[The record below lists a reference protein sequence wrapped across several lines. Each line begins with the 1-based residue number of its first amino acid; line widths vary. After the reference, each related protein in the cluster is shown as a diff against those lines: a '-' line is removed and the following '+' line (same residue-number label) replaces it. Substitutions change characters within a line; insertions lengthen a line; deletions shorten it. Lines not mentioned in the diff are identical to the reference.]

1 MARFHGIIG
10 YSELEET
17 SPGIWSEKIVERTYT
32 GDMTKN
38 FVNADSSPR
47 INPNVKL
54 SNTISIYSDPYAN
67 SNLFN
72 IRYLKYHKDI
82 KNNASHNHARQPRN
96 KERQRTGGNH
106 ATTNRVTFGKR

>member
-10 YSELEET
+10 YSKLEET

-47 INPNVKL
+47 INTNVKL

-72 IRYLKYHKDI
+72 IRYLKYLGGKWKVESVEI
-82 KNNASHNHARQPRN
+82 AWPRLILTLGDVYN
-96 KERQRTGGNH
+96 D
-106 ATTNRVTFGKR
+106 

>member
-47 INPNVKL
+47 LNTNVKL

-72 IRYLKYHKDI
+72 IRYLKYLGGKWKVESVEI
-82 KNNASHNHARQPRN
+82 AWPRLILTLGDVYN
-96 KERQRTGGNH
+96 D
-106 ATTNRVTFGKR
+106 

>member
-17 SPGIWSEKIVERTYT
+17 SPGIWSEKIIERTYT

-47 INPNVKL
+47 INTNVKL

-72 IRYLKYHKDI
+72 IRYLKYLGGKWKVESVEI
-82 KNNASHNHARQPRN
+82 AWPRLILTLGDVYN
-96 KERQRTGGNH
+96 D
-106 ATTNRVTFGKR
+106 

>member
-47 INPNVKL
+47 INTNVKL

-72 IRYLKYHKDI
+72 IRYLKYLGGKWKVESVEI
-82 KNNASHNHARQPRN
+82 AWPRLILTLGDLYN
-96 KERQRTGGNH
+96 D
-106 ATTNRVTFGKR
+106 

>member
-47 INPNVKL
+47 INTNVKL

-67 SNLFN
+67 SNLLN
-72 IRYLKYHKDI
+72 IRYLKYLGGKWKVESVEI
-82 KNNASHNHARQPRN
+82 AWPRLILTLGDVYN
-96 KERQRTGGNH
+96 D
-106 ATTNRVTFGKR
+106 

>member
-10 YSELEET
+10 YSALEET

-47 INPNVKL
+47 INTNVKL

-72 IRYLKYHKDI
+72 IRYLKYLGGKWKVESVEI
-82 KNNASHNHARQPRN
+82 AWPRLILTLGDVYN
-96 KERQRTGGNH
+96 D
-106 ATTNRVTFGKR
+106 

>member
-17 SPGIWSEKIVERTYT
+17 SPGIWSEKIIERTYT

-47 INPNVKL
+47 INTNVKL

-72 IRYLKYHKDI
+72 IRYLKYLGGKWKVESVEI
-82 KNNASHNHARQPRN
+82 AWPRLILTLGDLYN
-96 KERQRTGGNH
+96 D
-106 ATTNRVTFGKR
+106 

>member
-17 SPGIWSEKIVERTYT
+17 SPGIWSEKIIERTYT

-47 INPNVKL
+47 INTNVKL

-72 IRYLKYHKDI
+72 IRYLKYFGGKWKVESVEI
-82 KNNASHNHARQPRN
+82 AWPRLILTLGDLYN
-96 KERQRTGGNH
+96 D
-106 ATTNRVTFGKR
+106 

>member
-47 INPNVKL
+47 INTNVKL

-72 IRYLKYHKDI
+72 IRYLKYLGGKWKVESVEI
-82 KNNASHNHARQPRN
+82 AWPRLILTLGDVYN
-96 KERQRTGGNH
+96 D
-106 ATTNRVTFGKR
+106 

>member
-47 INPNVKL
+47 INTNVKL

-72 IRYLKYHKDI
+72 IRYLKYLGGKWKVESVEI
-82 KNNASHNHARQPRN
+82 AWPRLILTQGDVYN
-96 KERQRTGGNH
+96 D
-106 ATTNRVTFGKR
+106 

>member
-47 INPNVKL
+47 INTNVKL

-72 IRYLKYHKDI
+72 IRYLKYLGGKWKVKSVEI
-82 KNNASHNHARQPRN
+82 AWPRLILTLGDLYN
-96 KERQRTGGNH
+96 D
-106 ATTNRVTFGKR
+106 

>member
-32 GDMTKN
+32 GDMTQN

-47 INPNVKL
+47 INTNVKL

-72 IRYLKYHKDI
+72 IRYLKYLGGKWKVESVEI
-82 KNNASHNHARQPRN
+82 AWPRLILTLGDVYN
-96 KERQRTGGNH
+96 D
-106 ATTNRVTFGKR
+106 

>member
-38 FVNADSSPR
+38 FVNADSSPL
-47 INPNVKL
+47 INTNVKL

-72 IRYLKYHKDI
+72 IRYLKYLGGKWKVESVEI
-82 KNNASHNHARQPRN
+82 AWPRLILTLGDLYN
-96 KERQRTGGNH
+96 D
-106 ATTNRVTFGKR
+106 

>member
-47 INPNVKL
+47 INTNVKL
-54 SNTISIYSDPYAN
+54 SNIISIYSDPYAN

-72 IRYLKYHKDI
+72 IRYLKYLGGKWKVESVEI
-82 KNNASHNHARQPRN
+82 AWPRLILTLGDVYN
-96 KERQRTGGNH
+96 D
-106 ATTNRVTFGKR
+106 

>member
-47 INPNVKL
+47 INTNVKL

-72 IRYLKYHKDI
+72 IRYLKYLGGKWKVESVEIAWPRLILTLGDI
-82 KNNASHNHARQPRN
+82 YND
-96 KERQRTGGNH
+96 
-106 ATTNRVTFGKR
+106 

>member
-10 YSELEET
+10 CSELEVT
-17 SPGIWSEKIVERTYT
+17 SPGTWSEKIVERTYT

-47 INPNVKL
+47 INTNVKL

-72 IRYLKYHKDI
+72 IRYLKYLGGKWKVESVEI
-82 KNNASHNHARQPRN
+82 AWPRLILTLGDVYN
-96 KERQRTGGNH
+96 D
-106 ATTNRVTFGKR
+106 

>member
-38 FVNADSSPR
+38 FVNADPSPR
-47 INPNVKL
+47 INTNVKL

-72 IRYLKYHKDI
+72 IRYLKYLGGKWKVESVEI
-82 KNNASHNHARQPRN
+82 AWPRLILTLGDVYN
-96 KERQRTGGNH
+96 D
-106 ATTNRVTFGKR
+106 

>member
-32 GDMTKN
+32 GDMTMN

-47 INPNVKL
+47 INTNVKL

-72 IRYLKYHKDI
+72 IRYLKYLGGKWKVESVEI
-82 KNNASHNHARQPRN
+82 AWPRLILTLGDVYN
-96 KERQRTGGNH
+96 D
-106 ATTNRVTFGKR
+106 

>member
-47 INPNVKL
+47 INTNVKL

-72 IRYLKYHKDI
+72 IRYLKYLGVKWKVESVEI
-82 KNNASHNHARQPRN
+82 AWPRLILTLGDVYN
-96 KERQRTGGNH
+96 D
-106 ATTNRVTFGKR
+106 

>member
-47 INPNVKL
+47 INTNVKL

-72 IRYLKYHKDI
+72 IRYLKYL
-82 KNNASHNHARQPRN
+82 
-96 KERQRTGGNH
+96 GGKWKVESVEIAWPSLILTLGDVYND
-106 ATTNRVTFGKR
+106 